1 METQRSAE
9 PRSEVTRSSQE
20 RQRREVGP
28 ADMSRRGQRGEQRR
42 QELMRI
48 LRTAHEPILASE
60 LARQFS
66 VSRQVVVQDT
76 VLLRAAGADIV
87 ATSRGYL
94 LRNPAPDAQREVL
107 HVHHDRAAIEDEMN
121 VLVDLGIRI
130 LDVAIDHPVY
140 GRLRADL
147 HIASR
152 QDVREYVEQ
161 LDKTGSA
168 PLSALT
174 GGTHKL
180 TVVAPRP
187 DLLDRAREEL
197 RHRGYLGTS

>member
-1 METQRSAE
+1 
-9 PRSEVTRSSQE
+9 
-20 RQRREVGP
+20 
-28 ADMSRRGQRGEQRR
+28 MSRRGQRGEQRR

-60 LARQFS
+60 LARQFG

-130 LDVAIDHPVY
+130 LDVAVDHPVY

-161 LDKTGSA
+161 LEKTGSA

-174 GGTHKL
+174 GGKHKL